1 MAADFVSENDKLW
14 NGQCGFPEAFLN
26 MDWLN
31 YHHLRYFWTVAREGS
46 LARAASVLNVS
57 QPSISGQIRELET
70 AVGQPLFR
78 RQGRNNILTET
89 GQLVQR
95 YANDIFLLGG
105 ELMNELAGGPAARAL
120 RVRVGLTD
128 SFPRLV
134 ANEILRPLFLPERPV
149 HIVCRDGKAE
159 ELLTQL
165 AAHRLDVVL
174 AEEAP
179 PGSASI
185 RVFDHPLGSAS
196 CLFAA
201 SDKLAGR
208 LRPEF
213 PESLAGAPAL
223 FPAESSPMRR
233 VVETWCRVHS
243 IRPRLVAE
251 FDDPGLMKVMAAEG
265 RGFLVLPATAAA
277 SALKRYGLHVFGM
290 AADCRV
296 SFHAYTG
303 ERRTDHPAV
312 TELLRS
318 KAWMV
323 DSP

>member
-1 MAADFVSENDKLW
+1 ME
-14 NGQCGFPEAFLN
+14 
-26 MDWLN
+26 WLN

-57 QPSISGQIRELET
+57 QPSISGQIRELEA

-95 YANDIFLLGG
+95 YADDIFLLGG
-105 ELMNELAGGPAARAL
+105 ELLNELAAGPATRAL
-120 RVRVGLTD
+120 LVRVGLTD

-149 HIVCRDGKAE
+149 HLVCRDGKAD

-185 RVFDHPLGSAS
+185 RVFDHPLGNAA

-201 SDKLAGR
+201 VDTLARR
-208 LRPEF
+208 LRPGF
-213 PESLAGAPAL
+213 PASLTGAPAL
-223 FPAESSPMRR
+223 LPAESSPMRR
-233 VVETWCRVHS
+233 VVETWCKVHAL
-243 IRPRLVAE
+243 RPQVVAE
-251 FDDPGLMKVMAAEG
+251 FDDPALMKVMAAEG

-277 SALKRYGLHVFGM
+277 SALKRYGLHVFGT
-290 AADCRV
+290 AEDCRV
-296 SFHAYTG
+296 RFHAYTA
-303 ERRTDHPAV
+303 ERRTSHPAV
-312 TELLRS
+312 AALLAS
-318 KAWMV
+318 KAWLTA
-323 DSP
+323 DPQWTG

>member
-1 MAADFVSENDKLW
+1 
-14 NGQCGFPEAFLN
+14 

-46 LARAASVLNVS
+46 LARAAAVLHVS
-57 QPSISGQIRELET
+57 QPSISGQIRELEA

-95 YANDIFLLGG
+95 YAEDIFLLGG
-105 ELMNELAGGPAARAL
+105 ELLDELQAGPAARAL

-149 HIVCRDGKAE
+149 HLVCRDGKAE

-179 PGSASI
+179 PGNASL
-185 RVFDHPLGSAS
+185 RVFDHPLGSTG
-196 CLFAA
+196 CLFGSTDQIARQ
-201 SDKLAGR
+201 LRAG
-208 LRPEF
+208 F
-213 PESLAGAPAL
+213 PGSLHGAPAL
-223 FPAESSPMRR
+223 LPTESSPLRR
-233 VVETWCRVHS
+233 VVETWFKVHG
-243 IRPRLVAE
+243 IRPLVVAE
-251 FDDPGLMKVMAAEG
+251 FDDPALMKVMAAEG
-265 RGFLVLPATAAA
+265 RGFLVLPATAAT
-277 SALKRYGLHVFGM
+277 SALKRYGLQVIGT
-290 AADCRV
+290 ATDCRV
-296 SFHAYTG
+296 RFHAYTA
-303 ERRTDHPAV
+303 ERRTGHPAV
-312 TELLRS
+312 AALLHS
-318 KAWMV
+318 KAWLTA
-323 DSP
+323 DALPPNPGLKS

>member
-1 MAADFVSENDKLW
+1 ME
-14 NGQCGFPEAFLN
+14 
-26 MDWLN
+26 WLN

-46 LARAASVLNVS
+46 LARAAAVLNVS
-57 QPSISGQIRELET
+57 QPSISGQIRELEA

-95 YANDIFLLGG
+95 YADDIFLLGG
-105 ELMNELAGGPAARAL
+105 ELLNELAAGPAARAL

-134 ANEILRPLFLPERPV
+134 ANEILRPLFLPEQPV
-149 HIVCRDGKAE
+149 HLVCRDGKPE

-179 PGSASI
+179 PGNASL
-185 RVFDHPLGSAS
+185 RVFDHPLGSAP

-201 SDKLAGR
+201 ADKLARR
-208 LRPEF
+208 LRPGF
-213 PESLAGAPAL
+213 PSSLTDAPAL

-233 VVETWCRVHS
+233 VVETWCKVHS
-243 IRPRLVAE
+243 LRPQVVAE
-251 FDDPGLMKVMAAEG
+251 FDDPALMKVMAAEE

-277 SALKRYGLHVFGM
+277 SALRRYGLHVFGT
-290 AADCRV
+290 AEDCRV
-296 SFHAYTG
+296 LFHAYTA
-303 ERRTDHPAV
+303 ERRTSHPAV
-312 TELLRS
+312 AALLAS
-318 KAWMV
+318 KAWLTT
-323 DSP
+323 DLGEHESPAGAGQH

>member
-1 MAADFVSENDKLW
+1 ME
-14 NGQCGFPEAFLN
+14 
-26 MDWLN
+26 WLN

-57 QPSISGQIRELET
+57 QPSISGQIRELEA

-95 YANDIFLLGG
+95 YADDIFLLGG
-105 ELMNELAGGPAARAL
+105 ELLNELAAGPAARAL

-134 ANEILRPLFLPERPV
+134 ANEILRPLFLPELPV
-149 HIVCRDGKAE
+149 HLVCRDGKAE

-179 PGSASI
+179 PGNASI
-185 RVFDHPLGSAS
+185 RVFDHPLGSAA

-201 SDKLAGR
+201 SDKLARR
-208 LRPEF
+208 LRPGF
-213 PESLAGAPAL
+213 PESLTGAPGL
-223 FPAESSPMRR
+223 VPAESSPLRR
-233 VVETWCRVHS
+233 VLETWCKVHAL
-243 IRPRLVAE
+243 RPQVVAE
-251 FDDPGLMKVMAAEG
+251 FDDPGIMKVMAAEG
-265 RGFLVLPATAAA
+265 RGFLVLPATAAS
-277 SALKRYGLHVFGM
+277 SALKRYGLHVFGT
-290 AADCRV
+290 AEDCRV
-296 SFHAYTG
+296 RFHAYTA
-303 ERRTDHPAV
+303 ERRTSHPAV
-312 TELLRS
+312 AALLAS
-318 KAWMV
+318 KAWLTV
-323 DSP
+323 EPGEPGRPAGAGQRSS